1 MESEGRRWSEMAAD
15 CLSLIFRRLS
25 LEDLA
30 VGVPFV
36 CKSWHRASLDP
47 LCWTLLD
54 FRDVDFMPWSRF
66 SREFSDRYAVPRFS
80 FSGFL
85 RLCVARS
92 RGSAVE
98 LAFPLLFG
106 ASLRDLHVAKECTKL
121 RKVILPNLASEDEP
135 HLPEIVAKWGE
146 LEWLEMESKP
156 SSFSETAAQIGRS
169 SNSVVGLKMHG
180 SIKKEDAAVIVDRLP
195 DLKFLC
201 LSRSYLPREELSAIV
216 HGCKNLERLCARDC
230 VGFEADEEVVKW
242 CSGIKSFEH
251 EGSKVFDEFGY
262 DTDECDPL
270 YVHVI

>member
-54 FRDVDFMPWSRF
+54 FHDIDFMPWSRF

-106 ASLRDLHVAKECTKL
+106 ASLRDLHVAKEYAPLIHVTISEPFSIVSIYIYVYVYSIAYPPCT
-121 RKVILPNLASEDEP
+121 
-135 HLPEIVAKWGE
+135 
-146 LEWLEMESKP
+146 
-156 SSFSETAAQIGRS
+156 
-169 SNSVVGLKMHG
+169 
-180 SIKKEDAAVIVDRLP
+180 
-195 DLKFLC
+195 
-201 LSRSYLPREELSAIV
+201 
-216 HGCKNLERLCARDC
+216 
-230 VGFEADEEVVKW
+230 
-242 CSGIKSFEH
+242 
-251 EGSKVFDEFGY
+251 
-262 DTDECDPL
+262 
-270 YVHVI
+270 